1 MKLQAITTVIFFY
14 IGIISIFTILTGP
27 ISTGWLIAFGY
38 FFIWVIYLIRFAN
51 KKTLY
56 KISGMKYIYEEIFG
70 MK

>member
-1 MKLQAITTVIFFY
+1 MKLQTITTAIFFY
-14 IGIISIFTILTGP
+14 IGIISIFTVLNGH
-27 ISTGWLIAFGY
+27 ISTAWMIALGY
-38 FFIWVIYLIRFAN
+38 FFIWSLYLIRFAN